1 MSELSLSSTPHA
13 GPSLSLHSLSIAAA
27 NAEPIEVPQDTTFD
41 NDDYHPW
48 RVGSVEGTPLLRNP
62 TQGVAVHNGT
72 KHRRL
77 SSTGQARRRLSDAR
91 DAASR
96 PSAVGVHTA
105 TTTLSSLAALSIS
118 SSVSPPGPALPA
130 SSPQVPTTPVTIPV
144 HSIPVARRG
153 VSSSVPVDD
162 GFSVSGSPPA
172 STESKAG
179 VTGVVTRNGKK
190 RGTIFTC
197 ESCSKVYRHP
207 SCLIKHRWEHTPH
220 WREASKFLL
229 SKHQQVQLMEAAA
242 ILSHLTPSASGGSS
256 LPDDRSLWPS
266 FLSGGTL
273 PPPLPAS
280 DCTAEAAAQPVSSSV
295 PSGPRIHDYALPSTS
310 VSGITRLRPGI
321 IAVPTEPASY
331 SQQEGVALQSYMTSY
346 GSLGVESSSFA
357 SSYQSSA
364 VVIVPHPRTSGSSDR
379 WSRSLSL
386 SRSASSDDSE
396 FVEVEAEATPS
407 GGFSARGR
415 MMGDEGDVGV
425 KEEGEWDG
433 MEMEMEL

>member
-1 MSELSLSSTPHA
+1 MSEQPLSAAPSPGA
-13 GPSLSLHSLSIAAA
+13 SLSLLSLSIAAA
-27 NAEPIEVPQDTTFD
+27 NAEPIEVPPDATFD
-41 NDDYHPW
+41 NEDYHPPW
-48 RVGSVEGTPLLRNP
+48 RGGGVEGASLLRNP

-96 PSAVGVHTA
+96 PSAVGLHAA
-105 TTTLSSLAALSIS
+105 TTTLSSLASLSIS
-118 SSVSPPGPALPA
+118 SSASPPGPALSA
-130 SSPQVPTTPVTIPV
+130 SSTQAPTRPVTIPV
-144 HSIPVARRG
+144 HTIPVARRG

-162 GFSVSGSPPA
+162 GFSVSGSL
-172 STESKAG
+172 SG
-179 VTGVVTRNGKK
+179 VTRNGKK

-266 FLSGGTL
+266 FLSGGRL

-280 DCTAEAAAQPVSSSV
+280 DGTEAAAATAAQPISSSV

-310 VSGITRLRPGI
+310 VSGLTRLRPGI
-321 IAVPTEPASY
+321 IAVPTEPASC
-331 SQQEGVALQSYMTSY
+331 SQQESGVPQSYTTSY
-346 GSLGVESSSFA
+346 GSLGVESFE
-357 SSYQSSA
+357 SSYRSSS
-364 VVIVPHPRTSGSSDR
+364 VGVIVSHPRTSGSSDR

-386 SRSASSDDSE
+386 SRSASSDESE

-407 GGFSARGR
+407 GGFSSRGR
-415 MMGDEGDVGV
+415 FIGDVGDVSV
-425 KEEGEWDG
+425 KEEEEDEREWDG